1 MKDKLLELQKNSY
14 APYSDFHVSAIV
26 VAKDGVE
33 FSGVNVENAS
43 FGATICAERTAIVSA
58 ISAGYKKGDFKELNV
73 MVSSGEIGMPCFVCR
88 QVISEFF
95 DKDATVRCFATTGE
109 YKEYTVEEIC
119 PYPFGSE
126 DLKWNVDLLV

>member
-14 APYSDFHVSAIV
+14 APYSNFHVSAIV
-26 VAKDGVE
+26 VMNDGVE
-33 FSGVNVENAS
+33 FRGVNVENAS
-43 FGATICAERTAIVSA
+43 FGATICAERSAIVSA

-126 DLKWNVDLLV
+126 DLK

>member
-26 VAKDGVE
+26 VMNDGVE
-33 FSGVNVENAS
+33 FRGVNVENAS
-43 FGATICAERTAIVSA
+43 YGAAICAERTAIVSA

-73 MVSSGEIGMPCFVCR
+73 MVSSGEVGMPCFICR

>member
-26 VAKDGVE
+26 VVKDGVE

-95 DKDATVRCFATTGE
+95 DKDAIVRCFATTGE

-119 PYPFGSE
+119 PFPFGSE
-126 DLKWNVDLLV
+126 DLK

>member
-14 APYSDFHVSAIV
+14 APYSNFYVSAIV
-26 VAKDGVE
+26 VVKDGVE

-119 PYPFGSE
+119 PFPFGSE

>member
-26 VAKDGVE
+26 VMNDGVE
-33 FSGVNVENAS
+33 FRGVNVENAS
-43 FGATICAERTAIVSA
+43 FGATICAERSAIVSA

-126 DLKWNVDLLV
+126 DLK

>member
-1 MKDKLLELQKNSY
+1 MKDKLLELHKNSY

-26 VAKDGVE
+26 VMNDGVE
-33 FSGVNVENAS
+33 FRGVNVENAS
-43 FGATICAERTAIVSA
+43 FGATICAERSAIVSA

-73 MVSSGEIGMPCFVCR
+73 MVSSGEVGMPCFICR

-109 YKEYTVEEIC
+109 YNEYTVEEIC

-126 DLKWNVDLLV
+126 DLK

>member
-1 MKDKLLELQKNSY
+1 MKDKLLELHKNSY

-26 VAKDGVE
+26 VVKDGVE

-73 MVSSGEIGMPCFVCR
+73 MVSSGEVGMPCFICR

>member
-14 APYSDFHVSAIV
+14 APYSNFHVSAIV
-26 VAKDGVE
+26 VMNDGVE
-33 FSGVNVENAS
+33 FRGVNVENAS
-43 FGATICAERTAIVSA
+43 FGASICAERSAIVSA

-73 MVSSGEIGMPCFVCR
+73 MVSSGEVGMPCFICR

-126 DLKWNVDLLV
+126 DLK

>member
-14 APYSDFHVSAIV
+14 APYSNFHVSAIV
-26 VAKDGVE
+26 VMNDGVE
-33 FSGVNVENAS
+33 FRGVNVENAS
-43 FGATICAERTAIVSA
+43 YGAAICAERSAIVSA

-73 MVSSGEIGMPCFVCR
+73 MVSSGEVGMPCFICR

-109 YKEYTVEEIC
+109 YKEYTVEDIC

>member
-1 MKDKLLELQKNSY
+1 MKDKLLELHKNSY

-26 VAKDGVE
+26 VMNDGVE
-33 FSGVNVENAS
+33 FRGVNVENAS
-43 FGATICAERTAIVSA
+43 YGATICAERSAIVSA

-73 MVSSGEIGMPCFVCR
+73 MVSSGEIGMPCFICR

-95 DKDATVRCFATTGE
+95 DKDAIVRCFATTGE

-126 DLKWNVDLLV
+126 DLK

>member
-43 FGATICAERTAIVSA
+43 FGATICAERSAIVSA
-58 ISAGYKKGDFKELNV
+58 ISAGYKKGDFKELNI

-119 PYPFGSE
+119 PFPFGSE
-126 DLKWNVDLLV
+126 DLK

>member
-1 MKDKLLELQKNSY
+1 MKDKLLELHKNSY
-14 APYSDFHVSAIV
+14 AHYSNFYVSAII

-43 FGATICAERTAIVSA
+43 YGASICAERSAIVSA

-95 DKDATVRCFATTGE
+95 DKDAIVRCFATTGE

-119 PYPFGSE
+119 PYPFGSD
-126 DLKWNVDLLV
+126 DLK

>member
-1 MKDKLLELQKNSY
+1 MKDKLLELHKNSY

-26 VAKDGVE
+26 VMTDGVE
-33 FSGVNVENAS
+33 FRGVNVENAS
-43 FGATICAERTAIVSA
+43 FGATICAERSAIVSA
-58 ISAGYKKGDFKELNV
+58 ISAGYKNGDFKELNV
-73 MVSSGEIGMPCFVCR
+73 MVSSGEVGMPCFICR

-119 PYPFGSE
+119 PFPFGSE
-126 DLKWNVDLLV
+126 DLK

>member
-14 APYSDFHVSAIV
+14 APYSNFHVSAIV
-26 VAKDGVE
+26 VMNDGVE
-33 FSGVNVENAS
+33 FRGVNVENAS
-43 FGATICAERTAIVSA
+43 FGAAICAERSAIVSA

-73 MVSSGEIGMPCFVCR
+73 MVSSGEVGMPCFICR

-126 DLKWNVDLLV
+126 DLK

>member
-14 APYSDFHVSAIV
+14 TPYSDFHVSAIV

-43 FGATICAERTAIVSA
+43 FGATICAERSAIVSA
-58 ISAGYKKGDFKELNV
+58 ISAGYKNGDFKELNV

-119 PYPFGSE
+119 PFPFGSE
-126 DLKWNVDLLV
+126 DLK